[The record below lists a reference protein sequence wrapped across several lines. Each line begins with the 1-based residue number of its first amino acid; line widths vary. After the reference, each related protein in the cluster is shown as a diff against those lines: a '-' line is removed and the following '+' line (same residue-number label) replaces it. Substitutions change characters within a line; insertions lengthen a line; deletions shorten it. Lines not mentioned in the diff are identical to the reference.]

1 MPTASRCRTAPPNP
15 TLPGLRGRERDALT
29 ETAGAMKVAGGFEP
43 AAVIGPLI
51 DMKPFEKVEARIA
64 DAVDAAAT
72 VKPRL

>member
-1 MPTASRCRTAPPNP
+1 
-15 TLPGLRGRERDALT
+15 
-29 ETAGAMKVAGGFEP
+29 MKVAGGFEP